1 HDGLR
6 LDSFQFLAFCNPPK
20 NVLRLIAADAEV
32 GRLER
37 AEALLPDLFRAAPAL
52 SDGIAQEEDVH
63 VPLLGAF
70 DEAVV
75 QVNPPLVLASGR
87 VDGRVSWLRVLG
99 AYEERADEGGGGS
112 QRENDET
119 THQNHEALLRFGW
132 RTQTV
137 DRLATGWVRAAR
149 YRNPGDLACPR
160 SGLRKT
166 KRPTDV
172 RPWARVKIV

>member
-1 HDGLR
+1 
-6 LDSFQFLAFCNPPK
+6 
-20 NVLRLIAADAEV
+20 
-32 GRLER
+32 
-37 AEALLPDLFRAAPAL
+37 LPDLFRAAPAL

-99 AYEERADEGGGGS
+99 AYEVRADEGGAGS
-112 QRENDET
+112 QRENDAT
-119 THQNHEALLRFGW
+119 THQHHEALLRFGW

-149 YRNPGDLACPR
+149 YRNPGALACPR

-172 RPWARVKIV
+172 RPWARVKIVEKWRTWLPLPRAFPLPSSPCRPRACQCQPSARTADRGCP